1 MNERTY
7 EVNEESQDSDGG
19 IQEERET
26 TTEGAERTEERQM
39 EEWEMI
45 FEEERKCEERWQK
58 EIEEKGYSTG

>member
-26 TTEGAERTEERQM
+26 TTEGAERTEER
-39 EEWEMI
+39 
-45 FEEERKCEERWQK
+45 
-58 EIEEKGYSTG
+58 